1 MWKIPVSSADA
12 HLQAFAEEI
21 AAADT
26 TLRAGGL
33 RKRAW
38 KDVDEGYMR
47 SLFAPDEKR
56 RRATLPA

>member
-1 MWKIPVSSADA
+1 MPVSSADA
-12 HLQAFAEEI
+12 HLQAIAEEI

>member
-1 MWKIPVSSADA
+1 MEIARVWKIPVGSADA

-33 RKRAW
+33 RKRAR
-38 KDVDEGYMR
+38 KDGDE
-47 SLFAPDEKR
+47 
-56 RRATLPA
+56 AT